1 MKAVAEGVPH
11 TVGLG
16 GTGSARGRA
25 IGWCPP
31 YAIVL
36 AIQVS
41 SYVPLATSVVTAGG
55 AAGVS
60 LGIGSGSTAALADV
74 CDCGRCERGSWRC
87 KPLAWLYPGAGGV
100 LYAWFGRGH
109 RCDDAGCCSQLR
121 AGSAPGEAP
130 VTGGDGAVAL
140 SQHR

>member
-1 MKAVAEGVPH
+1 MLKAVAEGVPH

-41 SYVPLATSVVTAGG
+41 SYVPLATSVVTN
-55 AAGVS
+55 
-60 LGIGSGSTAALADV
+60 T
-74 CDCGRCERGSWRC
+74 
-87 KPLAWLYPGAGGV
+87 WLRLHGGAGG
-100 LYAWFGRGH
+100 
-109 RCDDAGCCSQLR
+109 
-121 AGSAPGEAP
+121 P
-130 VTGGDGAVAL
+130 VRL
-140 SQHR
+140 WQM